1 MEAIKAQLRSF
12 GLLDWGILIGAA
24 VVLAILF
31 DGVLGV
37 LIGLVVG
44 YLVVTAGRNGALG
57 GWLQS
62 RLRRDEQRSDV
73 PPAPTAPPP
82 PRDL

>member
-12 GLLDWGILIGAA
+12 GLLDWGIVIGAA
-24 VVLAILF
+24 VVFAILF

-57 GWLQS
+57 GWLQAK
-62 RLRRDEQRSDV
+62 LRRDERRSDV

>member
-12 GLLDWGILIGAA
+12 GLLDWGIVIGAA
-24 VVLAILF
+24 IVFALVL
-31 DGVLGV
+31 DGVLGL

-57 GWLQS
+57 GWLQAK
-62 RLRRDEQRSDV
+62 LRRDERRSDA
-73 PPAPTAPPP
+73 PPAPTAPQAPK
-82 PRDL
+82 DF